1 MLHSEQNLTDLEKS
15 LLIYYD
21 DNSETSDPIIIIPK
35 QYILNYTYKYVFVW
49 LIIIILLFICLF
61 FLVLYNIKVIR

>member
-15 LLIYYD
+15 LLVYYD

-35 QYILNYTYKYVFVW
+35 QYNRNYIYKYVCLW
-49 LIIIILLFICLF
+49 IIIIIFLLFVYFILF
-61 FLVLYNIKVIR
+61 YYNTI